1 MSDLRP
7 YRVIARNTATE
18 SANKIHDDEVA
29 RQLGFRGGLVPG
41 VDVYAYL
48 AHPPAEAW
56 GLGWLQRGTMR
67 ARFHQ
72 PIYDGGRV
80 EVVPIGPTALELRDD
95 GGATCATAEVAVAV
109 AEDQREPPRVDDWPR
124 VDQRDHPP
132 PASTETLAPGT
143 PFGLAPHA
151 FHADLAGAYLDDVR
165 ETLPLYIDEGVAH
178 PGWILR
184 DANYVLSTNVRLG
197 PWIHVESVVHHHCL
211 VRDGD
216 VVSARAV
223 VTNQWERKGH
233 RFVELDVIHLAGTR
247 PVARTRHTAIYR
259 PRGA

>member
-1 MSDLRP
+1 VTDLRP

-72 PIYDGGRV
+72 PVYDGGRV
-80 EVVPIGPTALELRDD
+80 EVVPIGPTVLELRDD
-95 GGATCATAEVAVAV
+95 GNATCATAEVAVAV
-109 AEDQREPPRVDDWPR
+109 AEDQRETPSVDDWPR

-132 PASTETLAPGT
+132 PASPEALAPGT
-143 PFGLAPHA
+143 VLGLAPHG
-151 FHADLAGAYLDDVR
+151 FHADLAGAYLDDIR

-184 DANYVLSTNVRLG
+184 DANYVLSANVRLG
-197 PWIHVESVVHHHCL
+197 PWIHVESIVQHHGL

-233 RFVELDVIHLAGTR
+233 QFVELDVIHLAGTR

>member
-1 MSDLRP
+1 VSDLRP

-109 AEDQREPPRVDDWPR
+109 AEDQREPPRVDDWPL

-197 PWIHVESVVHHHCL
+197 PWIHVESVVHHHGL

-223 VTNQWERKGH
+223 VTNQWERNGH

>member
-1 MSDLRP
+1 VSDLRP

-95 GGATCATAEVAVAV
+95 GGSTCATAEVAVAV

-124 VDQRDHPP
+124 VDQCDHPP
-132 PASTETLAPGT
+132 PASPEALAPGT
-143 PFGLAPHA
+143 VFGLAPHA

-197 PWIHVESVVHHHCL
+197 PWIHVESIVQHHGL

-223 VTNQWERKGH
+223 VTNQWERNGH

>member
-1 MSDLRP
+1 VSDLRP

-72 PIYDGGRV
+72 PVYDGGRV
-80 EVVPIGPTALELRDD
+80 EVVPIGPTVLELRDD

-109 AEDQREPPRVDDWPR
+109 AEDQREPPSLDDWPR

-132 PASTETLAPGT
+132 PASPEALAPGT
-143 PFGLAPHA
+143 VFGLAPHG
-151 FHADLAGAYLDDVR
+151 FHADLAGAYLDDIR

-184 DANYVLSTNVRLG
+184 DANYVLSANVRLG
-197 PWIHVESVVHHHCL
+197 PWIHVESIVQHHGL

>member
-1 MSDLRP
+1 VTDLRP
-7 YRVIARNTATE
+7 YRVIACNTATE

-56 GLGWLQRGTMR
+56 GLAWLERGTMR

-72 PIYDGGRV
+72 PVHDGGRV

-95 GGATCATAEVAVAV
+95 GGATCATAEVAAV
-109 AEDQREPPRVDDWPR
+109 ADGQREPPSVDDWPR
-124 VDQRDHPP
+124 VDQRDDPP
-132 PASTETLAPGT
+132 PASPETLAPGT
-143 PFGLAPHA
+143 AFALAPHR
-151 FHADLAGAYLDDVR
+151 FHADLAGAYLDEVR
-165 ETLPLYIDEGVAH
+165 ETLPLYTDEGVAH

-197 PWIHVESVVHHHCL
+197 PWIHVESIVQHHGL

-223 VTNQWERKGH
+223 VTKEWERKGH
-233 RFVELDVIHLAGTR
+233 RFVELDVVHLADTH
-247 PVARTRHTAIYR
+247 PVARTRHTAIYQ

>member
-1 MSDLRP
+1 VSDLRP

-197 PWIHVESVVHHHCL
+197 PWIHVESVVHHHDL

>member
-1 MSDLRP
+1 VSDLRP

-197 PWIHVESVVHHHCL
+197 PWIHVESVVHHHGL

-223 VTNQWERKGH
+223 VTNQWERNGH

>member
-109 AEDQREPPRVDDWPR
+109 AEGQREPPRVDDWPR

-197 PWIHVESVVHHHCL
+197 PWIHVESVVHHHGL

-223 VTNQWERKGH
+223 VTNQWERNGH